1 MRGRSGIE
9 GKFFLGG
16 SLVDRLLFSRL
27 LFSLK
32 MANTAFGLGHRTG
45 ILRPG
50 RNRIG
55 RVPTAADAV
64 SRPEL
69 TEVTIQ

>member
-16 SLVDRLLFSRL
+16 SLVDRLLFS
-27 LFSLK
+27 LK
-32 MANTAFGLGHRTG
+32 LVNTAFGLGHGTG

-55 RVPTAADAV
+55 LVLTAADAI

-69 TEVTIQ
+69 TEVRIQ